1 MKVHYI
7 VDKFKMTLQQYM
19 KRFGK
24 VQQLLGICFVLM
36 TTVTAI
42 PLEEFYPFG
51 EENGD
56 ALLDRTL
63 DGSSPVI
70 PFPLPLN
77 FFGQIYYNISVSSQM
92 EFSQYTPIYIGHH
105 IISFPK
111 CRIWDLKHIQLHSG

>member
-1 MKVHYI
+1 
-7 VDKFKMTLQQYM
+7 M

-24 VQQLLGICFVLM
+24 LQQLSTACLWLI

-56 ALLDRTL
+56 AVLNRTV

-70 PFPLPLN
+70 PFPFPLN
-77 FFGQIYYNISVSSQM
+77 FFGQFYDDIFVSSQM
-92 EFSQYTPIYIGHH
+92 NGIVM
-105 IISFPK
+105 
-111 CRIWDLKHIQLHSG
+111 

>member
-1 MKVHYI
+1 
-7 VDKFKMTLQQYM
+7 M

-24 VQQLLGICFVLM
+24 LQQLSAVCFLLM

-56 ALLDRTL
+56 VLLGRTL
-63 DGSSPVI
+63 DGSSPAI

-77 FFGQIYYNISVSSQM
+77 FFGQIYYDIFVSSQINGIVTVA
-92 EFSQYTPIYIGHH
+92 TP
-105 IISFPK
+105 
-111 CRIWDLKHIQLHSG
+111 

>member
-1 MKVHYI
+1 
-7 VDKFKMTLQQYM
+7 
-19 KRFGK
+19 
-24 VQQLLGICFVLM
+24 M

-56 ALLDRTL
+56 ALLNRTL

-77 FFGQIYYNISVSSQM
+77 FFGQFYHDIFVSSQINGIV
-92 EFSQYTPIYIGHH
+92 TVH
-105 IISFPK
+105 IKMHRLS
-111 CRIWDLKHIQLHSG
+111 